1 MGGLFDATLFE
12 SLLQALEQE
21 PARIEQ
27 VGGIIS
33 DLKKS
38 ESGRELL
45 PEGIDEIW
53 EPIWEVY
60 RELSNE

>member
-1 MGGLFDATLFE
+1 L
-12 SLLQALEQE
+12 
-21 PARIEQ
+21 
-27 VGGIIS
+27 

-45 PEGIDEIW
+45 PEGIDDIW

-60 RELSNE
+60 QELKDE